1 MDAAKSFWVEFI
13 GDRSIKVN
21 EGESILNASLA
32 AGIPHY
38 HACGGNGKCSTCR
51 VLIKDGVQHLTPYT
65 EKEKLLRERMRIPQ
79 NVRLA
84 CQTFVTG
91 SPVLLHRIIRDETDI
106 KLYIKEDTKSVI
118 QNIGEEKELAL
129 FFLDIRNFT
138 LFMEAYLAFDVI
150 HVIRRLFSLFR
161 KCVEENH
168 GRIIETAG
176 DGFYAVFGLESPI
189 QTAVNDA
196 YNAGQLILNELD
208 IFNTQYLKKYFNHE
222 FQVGIGLHMGRVIV
236 GNIGI
241 GVNNNLTVMGMPVN
255 IASRIQAATKE
266 VNNSFLISDS
276 VHHLLNVPPK
286 TTQVK
291 IALKGVKDLFNIHL
305 CGKAYHS
312 VPLTSDFYPVSIFV
326 LLPLFLI

>member
-1 MDAAKSFWVEFI
+1 MNGRTPSSANNYLMDTKKSYWVEFI

-21 EGESILNASLA
+21 KGESILNASLA

-51 VLIKDGVQHLTPYT
+51 VLIKEGMENLTPYT
-65 EKEKLLRERMRIPQ
+65 EKEKLLRERLRIPQ

-84 CQTFVTG
+84 CQTFVAG
-91 SPVLLHRIIRDETDI
+91 SPVSLHRIIRDETDI
-106 KLYIKEDTKSVI
+106 KLYIKEDTKAVI
-118 QNIGEEKELAL
+118 QNIGEERELAL

-150 HVIRRLFSLFR
+150 HVIRRLFTLFR
-161 KCVEENH
+161 KCIEENN

-176 DGFYAVFGLESPI
+176 DGFYAVFGMESTI
-189 QTAVNDA
+189 QAAVNDA
-196 YNAGQLILNELD
+196 YNAGHLILNELNV
-208 IFNTQYLKKYFNHE
+208 FNSQYLRKYFNYE
-222 FQVGIGLHMGRVIV
+222 VKVGIGLHMGKVIV

-255 IASRIQAATKE
+255 IASRIQTATKE

-276 VHHLLNVPPK
+276 VHGLLKQPSKVS
-286 TTQVK
+286 QMK

-305 CGKAYHS
+305 CGKSYS
-312 VPLTSDFYPVSIFV
+312 K
-326 LLPLFLI
+326 

>member
-1 MDAAKSFWVEFI
+1 MDTSKSYWVEFI
-13 GDRSIKVN
+13 GERSIKVKD
-21 EGESILNASLA
+21 GESILNASLA
-32 AGIPHY
+32 AGIPHF

-51 VLIKDGVQHLTPYT
+51 VLIKEGIGNLTPYT
-65 EKEKLLRERMRIPQ
+65 EKEKLLRERLRIPE

-84 CQTFVTG
+84 CQTFVVG
-91 SPVLLHRIIRDETDI
+91 SPVSLHRIIHDDIDI
-106 KLYIKEDTKSVI
+106 KLYIKGDSKSAI
-118 QNIGEEKELAL
+118 QNIGEERDLAL

-150 HVIRRLFSLFR
+150 HVIRRLFALFR
-161 KCVEENH
+161 KCIEENH

-176 DGFYAVFGLESPI
+176 DGFYAVFGLESTI

-196 YNAGQLILNELD
+196 YNAGHLILNEVD
-208 IFNTQYLKKYFNHE
+208 IFNDQYLKKYFNYE
-222 FQVGIGLHMGRVIV
+222 AKVGIGLHTGKVII

-276 VHHLLNVPPK
+276 IHELLKQPPK
-286 TTQVK
+286 ASQMK

-305 CGKAYHS
+305 CGKSYS
-312 VPLTSDFYPVSIFV
+312 K
-326 LLPLFLI
+326 

>member
-1 MDAAKSFWVEFI
+1 MDTNKSYWVEFI

-21 EGESILNASLA
+21 QGESILNASLA

-51 VLIKDGVQHLTPYT
+51 VLIKEGMQNLTPHT
-65 EKEKLLRERMRIPQ
+65 EKEKRLRERMRIPQ

-84 CQTFVTG
+84 CQTFVIG

-106 KLYIKEDTKSVI
+106 KLYIKEDTKSVL
-118 QNIGEEKELAL
+118 QNIGEERDLAL

-138 LFMEAYLAFDVI
+138 PFMEASLAFDVI
-150 HVIRRLFSLFR
+150 HVIRRLFTLFR
-161 KCVEENH
+161 KCLEENH

-176 DGFYAVFGLESPI
+176 DGFYAVFGMESPI

-196 YNAGQLILNELD
+196 YNAAHLILKELD
-208 IFNTQYLKKYFNHE
+208 IFNNQYLRKYFNYE
-222 FQVGIGLHMGRVIV
+222 IRVGIGLHMGKVIV

-255 IASRIQAATKE
+255 IASRIQTATKE

-276 VHHLLNVPPK
+276 IYRLLRQPP
-286 TTQVK
+286 QVSQMK
-291 IALKGVKDLFNIHL
+291 IALKGVRDLFNIHL
-305 CGKAYHS
+305 CGKAYS
-312 VPLTSDFYPVSIFV
+312 E
-326 LLPLFLI
+326 

>member
-1 MDAAKSFWVEFI
+1 MDDQSPGLANNYLMDTNKSFWVEFI

-21 EGESILNASLA
+21 QRESILNASLA

-51 VLIKDGVQHLTPYT
+51 VLIKEGMQNLTPYT

-106 KLYIKEDTKSVI
+106 KLYIKEDTKSDL
-118 QNIGEEKELAL
+118 QNIGEEKDLAL

-150 HVIRRLFSLFR
+150 HVIRRLFTLFR
-161 KCVEENH
+161 KCIEENH
-168 GRIIETAG
+168 GRIIETSG
-176 DGFYAVFGLESPI
+176 DGFYAVFGMDSTI
-189 QTAVNDA
+189 QTAANDA
-196 YNAGQLILNELD
+196 YDAGHLILNELD
-208 IFNTQYLKKYFNHE
+208 KFNINYLRKYFNQE
-222 FQVGIGLHMGRVIV
+222 FSVGIGLHMGKVIT

-241 GVNNNLTVMGMPVN
+241 GVNNNLTAMGMPVN

-266 VNNSFLISDS
+266 LNNSFLLSESI
-276 VHHLLNVPPK
+276 HELLRQPPQAK
-286 TTQVK
+286 QVK
-291 IALKGVKDLFNIHL
+291 IALKGVKYLVNVFL
-305 CGKAYHS
+305 CGKAYS
-312 VPLTSDFYPVSIFV
+312 K
-326 LLPLFLI
+326 